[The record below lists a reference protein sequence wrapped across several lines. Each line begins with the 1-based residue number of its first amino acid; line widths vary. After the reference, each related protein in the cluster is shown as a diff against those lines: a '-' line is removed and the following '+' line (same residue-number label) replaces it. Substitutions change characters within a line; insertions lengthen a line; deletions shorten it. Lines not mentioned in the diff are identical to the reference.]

1 MASIFKPVTI
11 EQVGAKVG
19 IFARQGAGKTTTGA
33 LIAIGLSKTFHNG
46 APVWMLDTE
55 NGSDYLE
62 PVFKTEGVELI
73 VGKSR
78 AFVDMRQGLRE
89 ATSSKACVYFVDSY
103 THPWGELTASFKAKS
118 KRKKLEFHHMDEL
131 KGIWREWTDQ
141 MLASDLHVLLA
152 GRLGFEW
159 GEEENEDTGRRDL
172 IKLGTKMKGETEAG
186 YEPSLL
192 IEMEA
197 LQDAETRLK
206 KTRMKRGTI
215 VHHAYVLK
223 DRWRILNGRTFQFK
237 DINDYKPGQ
246 WKPVFDVFR
255 PHFDRLAI
263 GGHQKALEPGRSSE
277 HLFSAAGETE
287 FHQRQTRITI
297 ALEEIKEISAA
308 VWPGQKEVEKKAR
321 QSLLETLFGTLSW
334 TAVEQKPL
342 TELEDAVA
350 VLRQLREAA
359 RDEGASIIDPAW
371 IALKVQEGRDW
382 VVQAKVEA
390 AAAPL

>member
-1 MASIFKPVTI
+1 MSIFKPVTI

-33 LIAIGLSKTFHNG
+33 LIAIGLSKTYHKG

-62 PVFKTEGVELI
+62 PVFKAEGVELI

-103 THPWGELTASFKAKS
+103 THPWGELTTSFKAKS

-141 MLASDLHVLLA
+141 MLASDLHVLMA

-197 LQDAETRLK
+197 LQDADTRLK
-206 KTRMKRGTI
+206 KTRTKRGSI

-223 DRWRILNGRTFQFK
+223 DRWRVLNGRTFQFK
-237 DINDYKPGQ
+237 DINDYKVGQ
-246 WKPVFDVFR
+246 WKTVFDAFR

-263 GGHQKALEPGRSSE
+263 GGTQRALDGNRSSE
-277 HLFSAAGETE
+277 TLFTASGETE
-287 FHQRQTRITI
+287 FAARAKRTQI
-297 ALEEIKEISAA
+297 ALEEIKELGTSI
-308 VWPGQKEVEKKAR
+308 WPGQDAASKKAKAT
-321 QSLLETLFGTLSW
+321 LLEILFATLSW
-334 TAVEQKPL
+334 TAVEQKPVA
-342 TELEDAVA
+342 ELEDAVA
-350 VLRQLREAA
+350 VLRSVRESA
-359 RDEGASIIDPAW
+359 RDENVSITDPAW
-371 IALKVQEGRDW
+371 IALAIQEGRDW
-382 VVQAKVEA
+382 VTQAKVEA
-390 AAAPL
+390 ATSPF